1 MTMEITVHTHY
12 TTSQLDVERHR
23 YRISYDLIGVNNQ
36 IIINN
41 DN

>member
-1 MTMEITVHTHY
+1 MTIEITVHTHY
-12 TTSQLDVERHR
+12 TTSQLECVFGLHTN
-23 YRISYDLIGVNNQ
+23 YDLIGFNKQ